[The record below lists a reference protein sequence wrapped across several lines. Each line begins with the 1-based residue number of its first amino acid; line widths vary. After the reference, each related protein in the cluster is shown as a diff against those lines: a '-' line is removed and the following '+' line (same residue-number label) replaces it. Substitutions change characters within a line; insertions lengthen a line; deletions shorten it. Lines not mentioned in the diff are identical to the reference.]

1 MRKTGESGVLRV
13 ALCGGGTG
21 GHVYPALAVAEA
33 LTRKR
38 SNVQLL
44 YIGGDR
50 LESRIVPAA
59 GIPFRRILVHGLTGR
74 GFSRFC
80 TRIQSAVELLLCIPL
95 IQSMLILRRFRA
107 DVVAGTGGYATGP
120 VLLAAHLLGLPSLT
134 LEGNR
139 TPGLTSRLVCRMV
152 DVIAVGWSDQARRF
166 RHLARSDARIIAT
179 GLPVRRDLLLMSRE
193 EGAAAFGFDPNLVTL
208 VMIGGSLGSLK
219 MNEALV
225 GALRQIGE
233 FDSRLKL
240 VQVLHVT
247 GDRRRY
253 QVVLPAEEA
262 EEICPHYRRLPYL
275 DVKYPHALAA
285 ADLVITR
292 AGASTIAEI
301 AARGLPAIVI
311 PWSAA
316 TTGEQARNV
325 EPLRDTGAAT
335 VIADDELSAD
345 YLASVL
351 RALLWNRDK
360 LQEMAQA
367 ARLLGKPNAAD
378 EVAGLTLE
386 LAEAKALRREA
397 KRGAAGRRKGPS
409 RGARRD

>member
-1 MRKTGESGVLRV
+1 MKKTSESGVLRI

-21 GHVYPALAVAEA
+21 GHVYPALSVAEA
-33 LTRKR
+33 LRRKR
-38 SNVQLL
+38 ANVQLL

-50 LESRIVPAA
+50 VESRIVPAA

-80 TRIQSAVELLLCIPL
+80 TRVRSAFELLLGIPL
-95 IQSMLILRRFRA
+95 LQSMVILRRFRA
-107 DVVAGTGGYATGP
+107 DVVVGTGGYATGP
-120 VLLAAHLLGLPSLT
+120 VMLAGHLLGLPTLT

-139 TPGLTSRLVCRMV
+139 TPGLTSRLVCRLV
-152 DVIAVGWSDQARRF
+152 DVVAIGWSDQARQF
-166 RHLARSDARIIAT
+166 REMVKRDARIVAT
-179 GLPVRRDLLLMSRE
+179 GLPVRREVVTLSRE
-193 EGAAAFGFDPNLVTL
+193 QGAAAFGFDPNLLTL

-233 FDSRLKL
+233 FASRLQL

-247 GDRRRY
+247 GNRPQYR
-253 QVVLPAEEA
+253 VVLPSEEA
-262 EEICPHYRRLPYL
+262 EEICPHYQHLPYL
-275 DVKYPHALAA
+275 NEKCPHALAA

-292 AGASTIAEI
+292 AGSSTIAEI
-301 AARGLPAIVI
+301 AARGLPSILI

-325 EPLRDTGAAT
+325 EPLRDTGAAV
-335 VIADDELSAD
+335 VIGDEELSAD
-345 YLASVL
+345 FLAATL
-351 RALLWNRDK
+351 RILLWDREK
-360 LQEMAQA
+360 REEMAQA

-378 EVAGLTLE
+378 EVAGLALE
-386 LAEAKALRREA
+386 LAEAKVLRREA